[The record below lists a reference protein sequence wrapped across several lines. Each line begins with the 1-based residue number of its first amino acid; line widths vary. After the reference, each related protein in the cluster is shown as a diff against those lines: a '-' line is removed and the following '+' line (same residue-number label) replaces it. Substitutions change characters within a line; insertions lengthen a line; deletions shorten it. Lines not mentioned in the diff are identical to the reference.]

1 MQCYVRIP
9 SCNGCHV
16 NGSGGPIETPVLTG
30 QHRVYLAAQLLA
42 YKNRQRNNDV
52 YQRMR
57 AIAARLSNEEIEA
70 LSRYYQG
77 VE

>member
-1 MQCYVRIP
+1 M
-9 SCNGCHV
+9 

-30 QHRVYLAAQLLA
+30 QHRVYLTTQLMA
-42 YKNRQRNNDV
+42 YKNGQRKNDV
-52 YQRMR
+52 YRRMR
-57 AIAARLSNEEIEA
+57 AIAAELSNEEIEA